1 MERKGSRCQNGLD
14 LREQG
19 WNDMRPVTTPDEAAR
34 ALMTA
39 RYDVSNEQLAE
50 RTAAVPDMGSSLLVG
65 LNAFMEQKITA
76 NSLPVWRQMGDIYLQ
91 DARQPELSGRSRTDA
106 AFDALYMYARCIVG
120 EKSKLYD
127 HPDTSIFV
135 LAAAELGWY
144 HNVLR
149 PARQHVY
156 ARDNPLR
163 DARQFDVLLALALR
177 LKGALGVDDVPSEGP
192 P

>member
-1 MERKGSRCQNGLD
+1 LD

-19 WNDMRPVTTPDEAAR
+19 WTDVESDTTPDEAER
-34 ALMTA
+34 AFMTA

-50 RTAAVPDMGSSLLVG
+50 RTAAAPDIGGSLLVG

-76 NSLPVWRQMGDIYLQ
+76 NSFQAWRQMGDIHLQ
-91 DARQPELSGRSRTDA
+91 DARQPEMSGRSRTDA
-106 AFDALYMYARCIVG
+106 AFDACYMYARCIVG

-144 HNVLR
+144 HCVVR
-149 PARQHVY
+149 PARKHVY

-163 DARQFDVLLALALR
+163 DASQFEALLALALR
-177 LKGALGVDDVPSEGP
+177 LKGAFDSGGASEKGP